1 MHPGHFVSW
10 AARSG
15 LFEDLTLLAEGVAA
29 WDAQDYVKSVH
40 VLVPQLE
47 VALRNLAAKLGKPT
61 TKAHPAVPG
70 ASVAINMG
78 DMLHAP
84 AIIEALGPDTA
95 LHLQTLYTD
104 PRGFNLRNDLA
115 HGLLAAD
122 RMSLSVASRVLHT
135 LLVLGIWREFASS
148 RRKPAPQ
155 TAEISGGEE
164 SQVASAS

>member
-1 MHPGHFVSW
+1 
-10 AARSG
+10 
-15 LFEDLTLLAEGVAA
+15 
-29 WDAQDYVKSVH
+29 
-40 VLVPQLE
+40 
-47 VALRNLAAKLGKPT
+47 
-61 TKAHPAVPG
+61 
-70 ASVAINMG
+70 MG

-135 LLVLGIWREFASS
+135 LLVLGIWRELANS